1 MYVVHW
7 SQNID
12 DLGLFVFIQ
21 RFFVLIIQ
29 LESQQGKQ
37 NAAEFFDSLS
47 NPEMENL
54 RKQLEDLQLVL
65 YNKDSEIQQLKDTV
79 SQTSVLTPPP
89 DSQNG
94 IQEKK
99 VRDRILVL
107 LDEILI
113 PNH

>member
-1 MYVVHW
+1 M
-7 SQNID
+7 
-12 DLGLFVFIQ
+12 
-21 RFFVLIIQ
+21 VLIIQ

-99 VRDRILVL
+99 VRDRISVRKK
-107 LDEILI
+107 II
-113 PNH
+113 